1 MAKAITIDERRVR
14 RLNQLEDRHGT
25 VIYWMSRDQRVRHN
39 WALLFACQK
48 ANQLCQPLEVVFT
61 LAPGFLGAPMRHYD
75 FMFRGLR
82 EVERGLRELGVP
94 MTVLYGEPGETLPEY
109 AASRNVGAVV
119 TDFSPLKLVRG
130 WKQEVAPRLSCAF
143 YEVDAHNI
151 VPCWLAS
158 PKQEY
163 AARTIRPKLNALREE
178 FLTDFPEPE
187 LQHQPDKLPPPVE
200 WGAMETLLKIDRSIK
215 AVQDLEPGETAAELR
230 LRDFID
236 GRLSRYA
243 DERNDPNSGAVSG
256 LSPYLHFGQLSA
268 QHAAFEAARSK
279 ASEANREAFVEELF
293 IRRELS
299 ENYCYYNE
307 RYDSFDGVPEWA
319 KKTLLEHTG
328 DRRDAIYTPEQF
340 ERAQTHDPLWNA
352 AQTQLLETGVI
363 HGYMRMYWAKKILEW
378 SVAPAAAFD
387 IALMLNDRYALD
399 GRDPNGYVGVAWSI
413 GGVHDRPWV
422 ERPIFGKIRY
432 MNANGCKRKF
442 DVPRYIAAM
451 TGNSQASLF

>member
-1 MAKAITIDERRVR
+1 MNLAIDERRVQ
-14 RLNQLEDRHGT
+14 RLNQRKDEPGP

-39 WALLFACQK
+39 WALLFASLK
-48 ANQLCQPLEVVFT
+48 ANQLGQPLEVVFT
-61 LAPGFLGAPMRHYD
+61 LAPGFLDAPMRHYD

-82 EVERGLRELGVP
+82 EVERNLRSMGVAL
-94 MTVLYGEPGETLPEY
+94 TVLYGEPNETLPEY
-109 AASRNVGAVV
+109 AAKRNAGVIVA
-119 TDFSPLKLVRG
+119 DFSPLKLVRG
-130 WKQEVAPRLSCAF
+130 WKRAVSPRLSCAF

-163 AARTIRPKLNALREE
+163 AARTIRPKLNALRNE

-187 LQHQPDKLPPPVE
+187 LWNQPDKLPLPVKWDE
-200 WGAMETLLKIDRSIK
+200 IETLLKIDRSIK
-215 AVQDLEPGETAAELR
+215 AVPGLEPGELAAETR
-230 LRDFID
+230 LRDFVD

-268 QHAAFEAARSK
+268 QHAALEAARSSTAAE
-279 ASEANREAFVEELF
+279 ASREAFVEELF

-307 RYDSFDGVPEWA
+307 RYDSYDGIADWA
-319 KKTLLEHTG
+319 KATLMKHAD

-352 AQTQLLETGVI
+352 AQAQLLEAGVI

-378 SVAPAAAFD
+378 SATPASAFD
-387 IALMLNDRYALD
+387 IALKLNDRYAID

-413 GGVHDRPWV
+413 GGLHDRPWT
-422 ERPIFGKIRY
+422 ERPVYGTIRY
-432 MNANGCKRKF
+432 MNSNGCKRKF
-442 DVPRYIAAM
+442 DVPRYIASM
-451 TGNSQASLF
+451 TGKSQPALF

>member
-1 MAKAITIDERRVR
+1 MDKAITIDERRVR
-14 RLNQLEDRHGT
+14 RLNQREDGRGL
-25 VIYWMSRDQRVRHN
+25 VLYWMSRDQRVRHN

-48 ANQLCQPLEVVFT
+48 ANKLGQPLEVVFT
-61 LAPGFLGAPMRHYD
+61 LAPAFLGAPMRHYD

-82 EVERGLRELGVP
+82 EVERDLRELEVP
-94 MTVLYGEPGETLPEY
+94 ISVLYGEPGETLPEY
-109 AASRNVGAVV
+109 AASRNAGALVA
-119 TDFSPLKLVRG
+119 DFSPLKLVRG
-130 WKQEVAPRLSCAF
+130 WKREVARRLSCAC

-163 AARTIRPKLNALREE
+163 AARTIRPKLNAQRGE

-187 LQHQPDKLPPPVE
+187 LHHQPDTLPPPVE
-200 WGAMETLLKIDRSIK
+200 WDAMETLLKVDRSIK
-215 AVQDLEPGETAAELR
+215 AVPGLEPGESAAEAR
-230 LRDFID
+230 LRSFVD

-268 QHAAFEAARSK
+268 QHAAFEATCSSA
-279 ASEANREAFVEELF
+279 AEANREAFVEELF

-307 RYDSFDGVPEWA
+307 RYDSFDGVPDWA
-319 KKTLLEHTG
+319 KKTLMEHTD
-328 DRRDAIYTPEQF
+328 DRREATYTPEQF

-352 AQTQLLETGVI
+352 AQTELLETGII

-378 SVAPAAAFD
+378 SATPAAAFD

-451 TGNSQASLF
+451 TGKSQASLF

>member
-1 MAKAITIDERRVR
+1 MSLEIDERRVR
-14 RLNQLEDRHGT
+14 RLNERDDGRGPVL
-25 VIYWMSRDQRVRHN
+25 YWMSRDQRVRHN

-48 ANQLCQPLEVVFT
+48 ANQLGQPLEVVFT
-61 LAPGFLGAPMRHYD
+61 LAPAFLGAPMRHYN

-82 EVERGLRELGVP
+82 EVERDLREQGVP
-94 MTVLYGEPGETLPEY
+94 MTVLYGEPGEKLPEY
-109 AASRNVGAVV
+109 AASRSAAALVA
-119 TDFSPLKLVRG
+119 DFSPLKLVRG
-130 WKQEVAPRLSCAF
+130 WKRVVAPRLSCSC

-163 AARTIRPKLNALREE
+163 AARTIRPKLNARRGE

-187 LQHQPDKLPPPVE
+187 IRYPTDALPSAVE
-200 WGAMETLLKIDRSIK
+200 WDGMEALLKVDRSIN
-215 AVQDLEPGETAAELR
+215 AVRCIEPGGAAAEAR
-230 LRDFID
+230 LRDFVD
-236 GRLSRYA
+236 RRLFRYA
-243 DERNDPNSGAVSG
+243 EERNDPNSGAVSG

-268 QHAAFEAARSK
+268 QNAAFEAARST

-307 RYDSFDGVPEWA
+307 RYDSFDGIPDWA
-319 KKTLLEHTG
+319 KKTLMEHAD

-378 SVAPAAAFD
+378 SATPAAAFD

-442 DVPRYIAAM
+442 DVPRYIATM
-451 TGNSQASLF
+451 NGNSQASLF